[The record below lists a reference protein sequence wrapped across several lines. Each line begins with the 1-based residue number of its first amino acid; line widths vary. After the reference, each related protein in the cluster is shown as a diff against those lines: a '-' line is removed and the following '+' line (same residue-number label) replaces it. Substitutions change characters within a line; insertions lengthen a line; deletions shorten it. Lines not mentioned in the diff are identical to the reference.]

1 MAAYRYCNEV
11 LIEVNLVFSLLPI
24 PFTDV
29 MMTSAMPA
37 AIRAY
42 SIAVAPVS
50 SAQNFR
56 TNVIMRKRLPRR
68 P

>member
-50 SAQNFR
+50 SA
-56 TNVIMRKRLPRR
+56 
-68 P
+68 